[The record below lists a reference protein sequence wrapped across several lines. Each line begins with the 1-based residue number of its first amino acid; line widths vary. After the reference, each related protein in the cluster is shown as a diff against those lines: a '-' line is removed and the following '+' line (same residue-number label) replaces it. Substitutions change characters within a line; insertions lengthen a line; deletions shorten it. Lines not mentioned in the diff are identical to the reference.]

1 MQETRSIT
9 KLELYDLIRTLE
21 VMRKVEEQSKV
32 YTNNNEAQIMGFEEE
47 VA

>member
-1 MQETRSIT
+1 METKTLT
-9 KLELYDLIRTLE
+9 KIELYEIIKTLE

-32 YTNNNEAQIMGFEEE
+32 FNEANKLQDLIDFLE